1 MIAEFISTSSGSNDK
16 SELTAVS
23 GFNFD
28 VLTGEVDQK
37 ARMDMVDRFQDSS
50 LDHFILLI
58 STRAGGVGLNL
69 TAVRRWAGRANQHRP
84 TRW

>member
-1 MIAEFISTSSGSNDK
+1 
-16 SELTAVS
+16 VS

-37 ARMDMVDRFQDSS
+37 TRMDMVDRFQDPN
-50 LDHFILLI
+50 LDYYILLI

-69 TAVRRWAGRANQHRP
+69 TAVSLLLL
-84 TRW
+84 